1 MKSRFLFLLSLALL
15 CSCAKVVSP
24 TGGDKDIT
32 PPEVV
37 NVYPANKT
45 TNFQGKEILIEFDE
59 YFKLDQPNQNILIS
73 PIPASEP
80 EYKITKKSLNISFT
94 SDLEENTT
102 YTIFFGESI
111 KDINEG
117 NTLSNFRYVFSTGDA
132 LDSLSFKGNAK
143 DAFTNLPVE
152 SVKILAY
159 PLNDTI
165 ADSCA
170 FLHKPSYIAITN
182 KDGSFAF
189 ENLPNK
195 LFKLFACEDINKN
208 YIIDP
213 LTERFDFLLNEV
225 TPFAQG
231 DSISPTIDFKIFKE
245 KQELKRS
252 KYKLYQ
258 NKWLQLWFN
267 NPVNEQELNFNI
279 GKKSLEKITFSEN
292 NSDSLILALDSN
304 LWNNSDSLLIISSGL
319 LNDTLNLKPTQS
331 NRELKNNFSISV
343 KAENLNSKIYITN
356 SLPFTITD
364 SAKSYFMVDSTIIP
378 ILIKANDI
386 DTAPYEFTVPVNLA
400 DSILKAEFILE
411 DSSIYSSLNNAFNDS
426 ISFSYSKIDSSDIGS
441 FSLQISNPD
450 NKSGFLEL
458 RKDETVVI
466 KNIPLTNFNS
476 PLLEPGNYS
485 MKFYEDLNNNGKWDS
500 GNFGKRE
507 KPEPVQIFPKA
518 IVIKANWILEYN
530 WEI

>member
-1 MKSRFLFLLSLALL
+1 MKSRFLFLLSLGFLF
-15 CSCAKVVSP
+15 SCAKVVSP

-37 NVYPANKT
+37 TLIPANKT
-45 TNFQGKEILIEFDE
+45 TNFKGKEILIEFDE
-59 YFKLDQPNQNILIS
+59 YFKLDQPKQNILIS
-73 PIPASEP
+73 PIPASDP

-132 LDSLSFKGNAK
+132 LDSLTFKGKVN
-143 DAFTNLPVE
+143 DAYTNLAVE
-152 SVKILAY
+152 NARILAY

-165 ADSCA
+165 VDSCA
-170 FLHKPSYIAITN
+170 FLHTPSYIAIS
-182 KDGSFAF
+182 KADGSFSF

-195 LFKLFACEDINKN
+195 SFKLFACDDVNKN

-213 LTERFDFLLNEV
+213 LTERFDYLIDEV
-225 TPFAQG
+225 TPYNQG
-231 DSISPTIDFKIFKE
+231 DSISPSIDFRLFKE

-258 NKWLQLWFN
+258 NKWLKLWFN
-267 NPVNEQELNFNI
+267 NTVNEDEIVF
-279 GKKSLEKITFSEN
+279 KINNNKLDKISFSEQ
-292 NSDSLILALDSN
+292 NSDSLILALDSA
-304 LWNNSDSLLIISSGL
+304 LWSKNDSLLIISSGL
-319 LNDTLNLKPTQS
+319 LNDTLTLKPTQS
-331 NRELKNNFSISV
+331 NRELKNNFSVST
-343 KAENLNSKIYITN
+343 KAENLNSQIYLSN
-356 SLPFTITD
+356 SLPFSITD
-364 SAKSYFMVDSTIIP
+364 SVNSYYLVDSTKIP
-378 ILIKANDI
+378 ITLKVADVNSV
-386 DTAPYEFTVPVNLA
+386 PYQLSIPVNLV

-411 DSSIYSSLNNAFNDS
+411 DSSLYSHLNHAYNDS
-426 ISFSYSKIDSSDIGS
+426 ISFSYSRIDSSDIGS
-441 FSLQISNPD
+441 FSLTISNPD
-450 NKSGFLEL
+450 NKSGFMEL
-458 RKDETVVI
+458 RKDEDVVYQ
-466 KNIPLTNFNS
+466 NIPLQNYNS

-500 GNFGKRE
+500 GNFGKKE
-507 KPEPVQIFPKA
+507 KPEPVLMFPKA

-530 WEI
+530 WEL